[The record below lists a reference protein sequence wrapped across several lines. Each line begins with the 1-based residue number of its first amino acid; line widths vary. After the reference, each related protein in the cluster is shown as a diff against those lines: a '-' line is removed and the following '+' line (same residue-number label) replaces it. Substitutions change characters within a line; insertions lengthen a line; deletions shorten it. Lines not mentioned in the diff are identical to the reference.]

1 VDGDRTRDRFAT
13 ERPTA
18 MGRKTVQ
25 ARRRPESR
33 PARRWRRRVLAAA
46 AVTLFGGLI
55 AYLGLNYGW
64 SGSVGEGDTA
74 PAFTLDDQEGR
85 PVNLADYLGRK
96 PVVLF
101 FYMTYG

>member
-1 VDGDRTRDRFAT
+1 
-13 ERPTA
+13 
-18 MGRKTVQ
+18 MGQKTVQ

-33 PARRWRRRVLAAA
+33 RACRWRRRVIAGAVM
-46 AVTLFGGLI
+46 VTLVGGLI

-74 PAFTLDDQEGR
+74 PAFTLDDHEGR
-85 PVNLADYLGRK
+85 RVNLADYLGRK